1 MSQEEKLKIF
11 KQSMNSKE
19 QIWTEEIKAKNSIFS
34 VNFREVWHYRDLLF
48 MLVKKDYVT
57 FYKQT
62 ILGPIWFF
70 VQPILTTLIYVLLF
84 GQIAKLSTGGVPQ
97 IAFYLSGI
105 TIWNYFSETLTKTST
120 VFKDNAAV
128 MGKVYFPRLIMP
140 LSIVVSG
147 LMKFAIQFGLFIC
160 VVLYFT
166 FVKQQIQP
174 NLWIIA
180 TPLLIILMAS
190 FSLGLGMIFSSLT
203 TKYKDLVFLLTFG
216 IQLFMYATP
225 VVYMTESIPVSYK
238 WIIEVNPLTAI
249 FECFRYGFLGTG
261 TFNPFSLVYSTVIT
275 LVILIIG
282 VVIFNKVEKS
292 FMDTV

>member
-1 MSQEEKLKIF
+1 MKI
-11 KQSMNSKE
+11 E
-19 QIWTEEIKAKNSIFS
+19 QQWTEEINSHDSLFTI
-34 VNFREVWHYRDLLF
+34 NFKEVWQYRDLLI
-48 MLVKKDYVT
+48 MLVKKEYIT

-84 GQIAKLSTGGVPQ
+84 GQIAKLSTDGSPQ

-105 TIWNYFSETLTKTST
+105 TLWNYFSECLTKTSS

-147 LMKFAIQFGLFIC
+147 LMKFSIQFTLFIC
-160 VVLYFT
+160 VIFYFT
-166 FVKQQIQP
+166 FVKGLIHP
-174 NLWIIA
+174 NIWVIA
-180 TPLLIILMAS
+180 TPFLLLLMAC
-190 FSLGLGMIFSSLT
+190 FSLGMGMIFSSLT

-216 IQLFMYATP
+216 IQLLMYASP
-225 VVYMTESIPVSYK
+225 VVFPISSIPEKYK
-238 WIIEVNPLTAI
+238 WIIISNPLTGI

-261 TFNPFSLVYSTVIT
+261 NFEPTSLIFSTLTT
-275 LVILIIG
+275 LVILTIG
-282 VVIFNKVEKS
+282 VLVFNKVEKS

>member
-1 MSQEEKLKIF
+1 MSEF
-11 KQSMNSKE
+11 K
-19 QIWTEEIKAKNSIFS
+19 QIWTEEIKSENSIFS
-34 VNFREVWHYRDLLF
+34 LNLREVWHYRDLLL

-84 GQIAKLSTGGVPQ
+84 GQIAKLSTDGTPQ

-120 VFKDNAAV
+120 VFRDNAAV
-128 MGKVYFPRLIMP
+128 LGKVYFPRLIMP

-147 LMKFAIQFGLFIC
+147 LMKFAVQFALFVA
-160 VVLYFT
+160 VVLYYT
-166 FVKQQIQP
+166 YVKNVLHP
-174 NLWIIA
+174 NLWILA
-180 TPLLIILMAS
+180 TPFLLLLMAS
-190 FSLGLGMIFSSLT
+190 FSLGLGMVFSSLT

-225 VVYMTESIPVSYK
+225 VVYSISSIPLQYQ
-238 WIIEVNPLTAI
+238 WIVNLNPLTGI
-249 FECFRYGFLGTG
+249 FECFRYGFLGSG
-261 TFNPFSLVYSTVIT
+261 NFSPDSLLLSSVFIAI
-275 LVILIIG
+275 ILLFG
-282 VVIFNKVEKS
+282 VLIFNKVEKN

>member
-1 MSQEEKLKIF
+1 MKD
-11 KQSMNSKE
+11 KQL
-19 QIWTEEIKAKNSIFS
+19 WTEEIKSEHSLFSI
-34 VNFREVWHYRDLLF
+34 NLKEVWHYRDLLL

-84 GQIAKLSTGGVPQ
+84 GQIAKLPTDGVPQ
-97 IAFYLSGI
+97 LAFYLSGV
-105 TIWNYFSETLTKTST
+105 TIWNYFSESLTKTST

-128 MGKVYFPRLIMP
+128 MGKVYFPRLVMP
-140 LSIVVSG
+140 LSIVFSG
-147 LMKFAIQFGLFIC
+147 LMKFAIQFSLF
-160 VVLYFT
+160 VVIVVYYT
-166 FVKQQIQP
+166 FITGTIHP
-174 NLWIIA
+174 NVWVLA
-180 TPLLIILMAS
+180 TPFLLLLMAA

-225 VVYMTESIPVSYK
+225 VVYSLSTMPLKYQEIMK
-238 WIIEVNPLTAI
+238 WNPLTGI
-249 FECFRYGFLGTG
+249 FECFRYGFLGSG
-261 TFNPFSLVYSTVIT
+261 NFDSSSLWLSS
-275 LVILIIG
+275 ILIVFILFIG
-282 VVIFNKVEKS
+282 IVIFNKVEKN